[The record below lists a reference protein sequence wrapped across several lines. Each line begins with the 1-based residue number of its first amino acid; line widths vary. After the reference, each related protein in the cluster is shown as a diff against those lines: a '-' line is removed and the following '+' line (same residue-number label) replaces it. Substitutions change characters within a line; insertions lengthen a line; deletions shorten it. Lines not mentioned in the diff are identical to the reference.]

1 MSEKTPDYDA
11 LIRRF
16 DEGHYGR
23 FMGCTPA
30 TKEKLAKFIAHC
42 EKRNI
47 PQAIQDELV
56 EFYKVQESFLSKTAF
71 VCDDESIFYWFDDEH
86 DCLRLGQKDMD
97 TFRCII
103 STHKFTIGD
112 ASNVSYG
119 EEYEF
124 DTLYDMLKGYCDDLG
139 Y

>member
-1 MSEKTPDYDA
+1 MSEKTPDYEA
-11 LIRRF
+11 LIKRF
-16 DEGHYGR
+16 DEGYYGE
-23 FMGCTPA
+23 FEGCTPA
-30 TKEKLAKFIAHC
+30 TDEKLAKFIDNC
-42 EKRNI
+42 QKRSI

-56 EFYKVQESFLSKTAF
+56 EYYKVHDNLIGHG
-71 VCDDESIFYWFDDEH
+71 CDDEIIFEWLDYH
-86 DCLRLGQKDMD
+86 NKDCLWLGQSDMD
-97 TFRCII
+97 TIRCIV

-124 DTLYDMLKGYCDDLG
+124 DTLYDMLKGYCDDLE